1 MKLKS
6 DSKITIGVLI
16 AVCFVLLFV
25 SYRQKQFRK
34 QLDEVKS
41 LPYYATSLEK
51 VEDGIYQ
58 NKTETSFLNLSL
70 QVEIENHHY
79 KNIEILE
86 TNGSKGKNIPKFI
99 EKILSGEEIK
109 TPSKKNEMLEYLVLL
124 SCLDGA
130 VGKNLKE

>member
-6 DSKITIGVLI
+6 DSKITIGILI
-16 AVCFVLLFV
+16 AVCFVLLFI

-41 LPYYATSLEK
+41 LPYYATSLEN
-51 VEDGIYQ
+51 VDDGIYQ
-58 NKTETSFLNLSL
+58 NKSETSFLNLSL

-86 TNGSKGKNIPKFI
+86 INGSKGKNIPKFI

-109 TPSKKNEMLEYLVLL
+109 TPSQKNEMLEYLVFL
-124 SCLDGA
+124 SCLDGSF
-130 VGKNLKE
+130 VEL